1 MGNCFEPSNR
11 KGNGV
16 EQSPEENKNGRAAAL
31 GTTITPEK
39 PKPQIF
45 ALMKNGHEVI
55 RGSVVEVEDY
65 LDQNDLENALKSY
78 HALHKWMGMHMR
90 MEEGN
95 SDDLTPKGFFS
106 LLDEKFDGVTRD
118 SQLRDDHSE
127 LSILEES
134 VTSAAKDGDIE
145 KFKEAFFEFKES
157 NETHLQKE
165 EGIMMPKVM
174 ALTKSGANM
183 KELMK
188 NEILPLVLGS
198 PDFKFFVQHANFILD
213 KHHGGMP
220 RARVFDHALWAC
232 ATPEQWDEWKG
243 WIEDS
248 VPEARFQEISE
259 AIGA

>member
-1 MGNCFEPSNR
+1 MGNCFEPNR

-16 EQSPEENKNGRAAAL
+16 EQSTEEDKNGRAAAPD
-31 GTTITPEK
+31 TTSTEK

-45 ALMKNGHEVI
+45 ALMRNGHEVI
-55 RGSVVEVEDY
+55 RGNVVEIEEY

-106 LLDEKFDGVTRD
+106 LLDEKFDGVAKD

-127 LSILEES
+127 LTILEEA
-134 VTSAAKDGDIE
+134 VTNSAKDSDIE
-145 KFKEAFFEFKES
+145 KFKEAFLKFKES
-157 NETHLQKE
+157 NESHLQKE

-188 NEILPLVLGS
+188 NEILATVLDS

-213 KHHGGMP
+213 KHHGGKP

-243 WIEDS
+243 WIKDS
-248 VPEARFQEISE
+248 VPEERFQEISE